1 LLTAG
6 IDHYD
11 YKVSASDNPV
21 NAYELSY
28 SIRQYKMNADFSY
41 FLNNKHKIAF
51 GVSSLYYHIHSGTFN
66 PLGKQSLVIPDTVE
80 AEQALE
86 TAAYLSD
93 EYAIS
98 SKLSL
103 DLGIRYSLYSYLG
116 PKHVF
121 TYAAGL
127 PRQESNTTGFVF
139 YPSGKFIKTYGGP
152 EYRASARY
160 TLS

>member
-1 LLTAG
+1 FNLNNDTTYAYHNKNANIKWKHVFNNRFYGLLTAG

-116 PKHVF
+116 P
-121 TYAAGL
+121 
-127 PRQESNTTGFVF
+127 
-139 YPSGKFIKTYGGP
+139 
-152 EYRASARY
+152 
-160 TLS
+160 